1 MAPLPIS
8 VVIPAYNASAYLA
21 EALESVRGQTAQ
33 PTEVIVVDDGSTD
46 ATAAI
51 ARAGG
56 ATVLS
61 QPNMGISAARNAG
74 IRAATQPWVAFLDAD
89 DLWEADKLRAQWLA
103 AEGCPDVGAVFTNF
117 IEFDTNGQI
126 GMPFFSRIPHYH
138 ELMGTRIGPDVLRCD
153 HRSLQEQF
161 FQGNFIAPSTLLV
174 RRLLLLHVGLFDV
187 TLSHCE
193 DRECWLRLLAAS
205 SMAAVET
212 PLSRSRIQ
220 PGNWSRNSLQMLLGA
235 IMVTDR
241 ILVSP
246 DRYPFG
252 AAEHYGKLRPDLY
265 VAAGRVAEDAGDIR
279 RAREYYLQGWRL
291 GSGVRAFAL
300 TSLSLLPGPMR
311 SVARALRR
319 RLSLTTTSG
328 VVSAWT

>member
-1 MAPLPIS
+1 
-8 VVIPAYNASAYLA
+8 
-21 EALESVRGQTAQ
+21 
-33 PTEVIVVDDGSTD
+33 
-46 ATAAI
+46 
-51 ARAGG
+51 
-56 ATVLS
+56 
-61 QPNMGISAARNAG
+61 
-74 IRAATQPWVAFLDAD
+74 
-89 DLWEADKLRAQWLA
+89 
-103 AEGCPDVGAVFTNF
+103 
-117 IEFDTNGQI
+117 
-126 GMPFFSRIPHYH
+126 
-138 ELMGTRIGPDVLRCD
+138 MGTRIGPGVLRCD

-220 PGNWSRNSLQMLLGA
+220 PGNWSRNSLQMLLCA

-252 AAEHYGKLRPDLY
+252 AAEHYRNFRPDLY
-265 VAAGRVAEDAGDIR
+265 VPTDCFAVGRGVLRG
-279 RAREYYLQGWRL
+279 AR
-291 GSGVRAFAL
+291 
-300 TSLSLLPGPMR
+300 
-311 SVARALRR
+311 
-319 RLSLTTTSG
+319 
-328 VVSAWT
+328 